1 MGAYVKIE
9 RRGDMVRAYL
19 SADGREFIQIGEA
32 EFVNLKDEVLI
43 GVAASSK
50 NTLGYNESAFGHV
63 SLIKK

>member
-1 MGAYVKIE
+1 
-9 RRGDMVRAYL
+9 MVRAYL